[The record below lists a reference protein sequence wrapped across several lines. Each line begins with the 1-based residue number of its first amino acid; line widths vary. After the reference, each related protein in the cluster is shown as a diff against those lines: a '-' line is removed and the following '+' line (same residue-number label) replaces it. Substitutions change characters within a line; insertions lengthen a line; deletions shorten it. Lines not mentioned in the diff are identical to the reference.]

1 MMGLFGAVLLG
12 MMNTSWANPGEMADA
27 WDTDFE
33 APLLIDELVIAP
45 TDSDEPMGIWNGS
58 NVVGDHGNVVA
69 LVSSGGWGGG
79 YVFCSGSLI
88 RPNWVLT
95 ASHCLDGLSGDVSDN
110 YICTGE
116 NLYETGCNES
126 AEFKRIIIHPEYNGR
141 QLRNDIGLI
150 ELATDVVGVAPVVIN
165 DMSVS
170 ASWLGDTHNFVG
182 FGVTQDGGN
191 DSGTKRETDIAL
203 DSFDSMY
210 LYSYDPDTNV
220 CSGDSGGPSFRT
232 TGDRTY
238 QVGINVFVS
247 PSCVNGSNGS
257 TRVDSYIDWITD
269 YVPDIY
275 LRSSDEEP
283 KTSGG
288 GTGTGGTSVPK
299 TGNYERPD
307 GVLDGFDAPWD
318 PATLPSENV
327 VTGCSTVGI
336 ASSATGGLWLASLL
350 FLRRR
355 A

>member
-1 MMGLFGAVLLG
+1 
-12 MMNTSWANPGEMADA
+12 
-27 WDTDFE
+27 
-33 APLLIDELVIAP
+33 
-45 TDSDEPMGIWNGS
+45 
-58 NVVGDHGNVVA
+58 
-69 LVSSGGWGGG
+69 
-79 YVFCSGSLI
+79 
-88 RPNWVLT
+88 
-95 ASHCLDGLSGDVSDN
+95 
-110 YICTGE
+110 
-116 NLYETGCNES
+116 
-126 AEFKRIIIHPEYNGR
+126 
-141 QLRNDIGLI
+141 LI

-232 TGDRTY
+232 TGDRMY

-299 TGNYERPD
+299 TGNYERPG

-327 VTGCSTVGI
+327 VSGCLMVGM
-336 ASSATGGLWLASLL
+336 ASSVIGGLWLASLL

>member
-1 MMGLFGAVLLG
+1 MTGCIGAMVLG
-12 MMNTSWANPGEMADA
+12 WAATSWANPGEMMDDWDA
-27 WDTDFE
+27 EYD
-33 APLLIDELVIAP
+33 APLLVDEMLIAP

-88 RPNWVLT
+88 RPNWILT
-95 ASHCLDGLSGDVSDN
+95 ASHCLDGIRGDVSDN

-116 NLYETGCNES
+116 NLYETGCSES
-126 AEFKRIIIHPEYNGR
+126 AEFKRVILHPDYNGR

-150 ELATDVVGVAPVVIN
+150 ELATNVSGVAPVIIN

-170 ASWLGDTHNFVG
+170 ANWLGDTHNFVG

-191 DSGTKRETDIAL
+191 DSGTKRETDIPL

-257 TRVDSYIDWITD
+257 TRVDAYIDWITE
-269 YVPDIY
+269 YVPDVY

-283 KTSGG
+283 KTSDG
-288 GTGTGGTSVPK
+288 GTGTGGSSVPK

-327 VTGCSTVGI
+327 VSGCSTVGLM
-336 ASSATGGLWLASLL
+336 SSGAGGFWVATLL

-355 A
+355 P